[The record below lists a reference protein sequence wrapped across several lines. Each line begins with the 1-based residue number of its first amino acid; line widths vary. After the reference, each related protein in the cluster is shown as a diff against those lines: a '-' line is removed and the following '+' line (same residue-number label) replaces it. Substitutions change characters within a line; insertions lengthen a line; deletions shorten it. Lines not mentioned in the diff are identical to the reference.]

1 MRLKELE
8 GECRILDFELLR
20 LNYPKAIFFGLLMT
34 VSVVGLLLLKY
45 YINLRTLLFYS
56 ILTPNE
62 AHLSTHIYV
71 KSSDKNESIC
81 SI

>member
-8 GECRILDFELLR
+8 GECRIMNWKLLS

-45 YINLRTLLFYS
+45 YISLRTLLFYS
-56 ILTPNE
+56 ALTPNE
-62 AHLSTHIYV
+62 AHLATHIYA
-71 KSSDKNESIC
+71 KSSDKN
-81 SI
+81 